1 MFLLLFCV
9 FLLLGNWNWH
19 LVLALSSLLSTLASL
34 GGHWSHGHTGPLS
47 RDLGDEGLVDVG
59 NDTTT
64 SDGGTDKGIKLLVS
78 TDGKQQVTRRDTLHL
93 KILASITSKLQD
105 LSSQVLHDGRS
116 VHGGGSTNTL
126 LRVDASL
133 QETVNTT
140 DRELQTSTAGARL
153 GGTLGS
159 GSLSSL
165 SSLSS
170 LAAFTAFTSC
180 YSNSQKKNM
189 VST

>member
-1 MFLLLFCV
+1 M
-9 FLLLGNWNWH
+9 
-19 LVLALSSLLSTLASL
+19 LALAALATLAALASRD
-34 GGHWSHGHTGPLS
+34 GGHRQGA
-47 RDLGDEGLVDVG
+47 RDGCLVDKRLVDVG
-59 NDTTT
+59 DDTTT
-64 SDGGTDKGIKLLVS
+64 GNGGTDEGIKLLVS
-78 TDGKQQVTRRDTLHL
+78 TDGKQQVTRGDTLHL

-105 LSSQVLHDGRS
+105 LGGQVLHDGRS

-153 GGTLGS
+153 GGTFGS